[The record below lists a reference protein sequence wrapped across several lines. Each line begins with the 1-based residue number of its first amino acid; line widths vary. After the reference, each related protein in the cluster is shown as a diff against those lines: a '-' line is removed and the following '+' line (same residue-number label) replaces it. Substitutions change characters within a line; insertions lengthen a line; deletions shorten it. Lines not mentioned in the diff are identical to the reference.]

1 MSKEIDKK
9 ILELFLNQSTRHEGF
24 TLLVNTYKE
33 RLYWQIRRIVVNHD
47 DADDVLQNVFIKC
60 WRSLDSFRKDS
71 LLYTW
76 IYRIATNESIS
87 FLKKKRGAE
96 KIELSEEAYR
106 LQAGKAEFVMD
117 ANEIEIRLEKAIL
130 QLPEKQR
137 IVFHLKYYEDL
148 KYDEIAEITGTSVGA
163 LKASYFHAVH
173 KIKNLVKVD

>member
-9 ILELFLNQSTRHEGF
+9 ILALFLNQSTRHEGF

-87 FLKKKRGAE
+87 F
-96 KIELSEEAYR
+96 
-106 LQAGKAEFVMD
+106 
-117 ANEIEIRLEKAIL
+117 
-130 QLPEKQR
+130 
-137 IVFHLKYYEDL
+137 
-148 KYDEIAEITGTSVGA
+148 
-163 LKASYFHAVH
+163 
-173 KIKNLVKVD
+173 

>member
-1 MSKEIDKK
+1 MSKEADQK
-9 ILELFLNQSTRHEGF
+9 ILELFRNESTKHEGF

-60 WRSLDSFRKDS
+60 WRSLDNFRKDS

-87 FLKKKRGAE
+87 YLKKKRDSD

-106 LQAGKAEFVMD
+106 LQAGNADFVMD
-117 ANEIEIRLEKAIL
+117 ASEIEIRLEKAIL

-137 IVFHLKYYEDL
+137 IVFHLKYYENL
-148 KYDEIAEITGTSVGA
+148 KYDEIAEITETSVGA
-163 LKASYFHAVH
+163 LKASYFHAVQ
-173 KIKNLVKVD
+173 KIKDLVKRD